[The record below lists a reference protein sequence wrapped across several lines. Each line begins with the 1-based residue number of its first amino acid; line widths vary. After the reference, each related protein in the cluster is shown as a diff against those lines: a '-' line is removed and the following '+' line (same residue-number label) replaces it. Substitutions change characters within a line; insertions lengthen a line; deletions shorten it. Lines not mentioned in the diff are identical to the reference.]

1 MGVKST
7 VELSREE
14 AEARLVDSL
23 IEQRANEMKRILAA
37 HVAQMGDTE
46 LEDQLMELNDE
57 RAGGEGFENYDIV

>member
-14 AEARLVDSL
+14 AEARLVESL

-46 LEDQLMELNDE
+46 IEDQLMELNDE